1 MKEET
6 EAMIRNLAKMD
17 GEVKDEDLERAITIL
32 RGEKEDGGELIHVM
46 KRKDVMKHLKIH
58 RRTLDYYLNRG
69 LLDRVYGGGRKKA
82 LGVSRESFLRFQA
95 QRARR
100 TVETSRT
107 SGTGRTERGRGL

>member
-17 GEVKDEDLERAITIL
+17 GEVKDEDLERAITVL

-69 LLDRVYGGGRKKA
+69 LLERVYGGGQRA
-82 LGVSRESFLRFQA
+82 IGISRESFIRFMS
-95 QRARR
+95 RR
-100 TVETSRT
+100 VAPSVMKNEK
-107 SGTGRTERGRGL
+107 

>member
-17 GEVKDEDLERAITIL
+17 GEVKDEDLERAITVL
-32 RGEKEDGGELIHVM
+32 RGEKEDGGDLIHVM

-69 LLDRVYGGGRKKA
+69 LLDRVYGGGRKRA

-95 QRARR
+95 ERWKRMVGKAGVEGAR
-100 TVETSRT
+100 S
-107 SGTGRTERGRGL
+107 

>member
-17 GEVKDEDLERAITIL
+17 GEVKDEDLERAITVL
-32 RGEKEDGGELIHVM
+32 RGVKEDGSDLVHVM

-58 RRTLDYYLNRG
+58 RRTLDYYLDRG

-100 TVETSRT
+100 TV
-107 SGTGRTERGRGL
+107 GTGRTGETGRTE